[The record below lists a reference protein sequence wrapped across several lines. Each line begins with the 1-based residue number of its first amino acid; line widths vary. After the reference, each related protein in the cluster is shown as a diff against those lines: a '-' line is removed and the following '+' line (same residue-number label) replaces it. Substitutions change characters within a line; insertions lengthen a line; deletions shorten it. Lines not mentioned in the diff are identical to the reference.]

1 MFKFKMSLLL
11 NNLKFRVAMVVFIIA
26 AILVGIVYMP
36 KNKAGNISQVANI
49 KANETGIAINGRQ
62 IYSITTDGKFEGYN
76 KIFCIEEDAALDY
89 ETYKNPIKIENATE
103 YFTNYNS
110 AKWLLANMYV
120 TNVSGKNGMS
130 KDVAKDIYA
139 MYFSNLLTAQSVK
152 DSVKSKVGVDY
163 SNVTP
168 EKIYNLRKKTIGTT
182 AKVNAIEMIE
192 QIALWNYTKNVKATI
207 SSAYGS
213 NPTQYIPTAELTE
226 DEQITLKY
234 VYYALLNLAD
244 SNASKAN
251 MEITNITTLI
261 KDNAKFDASTYK
273 VGPYYIAANGI
284 KLNSYNFGDTTKGNY
299 AAKAVITNI
308 DGTTVEVGNEVFVKN
323 EDGSFYVDLTNHKN
337 AKNVKIS
344 VGNVFSSITTDAHVL
359 DGNENQNLVIIDKSI
374 GMGTV
379 TDEKEISI
387 PGNYNI
393 VLNKVKKDGTTV
405 ITSSEATFKVNGKE
419 VNTTKGILNIA
430 QNKSIENTNQVDTYE
445 IVETKA
451 PTGYNAFNG
460 TLKVSVKFKQ
470 EGNKYVIDRENT
482 IAEGFEN
489 GTKMEISADNSTI
502 NVYVPNEEQPGKF
515 SVELYKVDEKGN
527 IIKTPAKFDVNGK
540 EAETK
545 EGKIIVASNV
555 EVKDDTT
562 VNTYTIKE
570 TLAPENYYL
579 CNDTITVKVKMTKV
593 NDAYVLTQEG
603 VEFITD
609 KENSK
614 VTYKVEGSTVE
625 VYVPNTL
632 KPFDLALRKYIS
644 KINGVVV
651 EPSREPVINKQSII
665 MLEKT
670 GTASYYHAKNS
681 IGVRVGDEIEYTIRV
696 YNEGEILGFAKQI
709 TDYLPEGLSFVRLSE
724 DNSKEFTTTS
734 EVGSK
739 VVVINYSGNT
749 LIKSLR
755 DFIGKEVKVTNEYY
769 QQVKIICKV
778 ENSEQVYITNRG
790 EITNYGYNQKDE
802 NGNIIWKEATQVGN
816 VDIDSVQNTIK
827 GELNLNTWYENAK
840 ENTYVD
846 ENGNKVVDK
855 NYYPGSQDDDDFETV
870 EVLTGKYNVI
880 IKKVDSANTNNVLQ
894 GAHFTVKGS
903 NIENELKVGPTNT
916 NGEVTALKGISIKN
930 EQQADTYTIKET
942 VAPNNYKLYNGD
954 ITLNVKTKFNGTS
967 FVIDEKNTTVNGK
980 NVKMSVNKDNTTV
993 TIIVP
998 NEKKEYDLS
1007 LRKFI
1012 TEVNGKELAE
1022 SRAPQVDV
1030 SKLISGESTTATYN
1044 HSKVPVD
1051 VNTSDIVTYTIRV
1064 YNEGEADGYASKV
1077 MDDVPE
1083 GLIFV
1088 PATFD
1093 ADGKPTNINAQYKW
1107 TLYKEA
1113 TSSDKV
1119 DSLNSIKY
1127 DNKTYV
1133 ITDNVEEADVIVT
1146 DYLSKA
1152 NDENNL
1158 IKAFDSNTM
1167 KTLDYK
1173 DVKVSFRVIEP
1184 TTSDRV
1190 LVNYAQITES
1200 TDSQGKPTN
1209 PNGNNQNGN
1218 NQNGSNQNGN
1228 TTPDRDSTPNE
1239 WIEGEDDQDIEKIK
1253 VRYFDLSLL
1262 KWVTKAIV
1270 YENGIETITETGH
1283 TGYENPEPIVKVDLK
1298 NTSLNNVEVKFEYKI
1313 RITNEGQIAGYA
1325 KEISDYI
1332 PEGLK
1337 FIPADNPEWR
1347 EVDGKIV
1354 TRKLENTLLQPGEY
1368 ADVTVLLTW
1377 INNENNLGL
1386 KVNTAEISEDY
1397 NEFGTPD
1404 IDSTPNNKEKGE
1416 DDIDD
1421 APIMLAIRTGRPIVY
1436 TGLAVGVLSIISLGA
1451 VVIRKRVL

>member
-11 NNLKFRVAMVVFIIA
+11 NNLKFRVAMVVLIIA
-26 AILVGIVYMP
+26 AILVGIVYIP
-36 KNKAGNISQVANI
+36 KNKAGNISQQANI
-49 KANETGIAINGRQ
+49 KAVETGIAINGRQ
-62 IYSITTDGKFEGYN
+62 IYSISIDGKFEGYN
-76 KIFCIEEDAALDY
+76 KIFCIEEDAALSY
-89 ETYKNPIKIENATE
+89 KTYSNPIEIANATE

-110 AKWLLANMYV
+110 AKWILANMYV
-120 TNVSGKNGMS
+120 TNVSGQNGMS
-130 KDVAKDIYA
+130 KEVAKDIHA
-139 MYFSNLLTAQSVK
+139 MYFANLLTAPSVK

-163 SNVTP
+163 SSVTP
-168 EKIYNLRKKTIGTT
+168 EKIFNLRNKTIGTA
-182 AKVNAIEMIE
+182 AKVNAIEMVE
-192 QIALWNYTKNVKATI
+192 QIALWKYTKNTGTTV
-207 SSAYGS
+207 SSAYG
-213 NPTQYIPTAELTE
+213 NPTQYIPTSELTE

-234 VYYALLNLAD
+234 IYYALINLAD
-244 SNASKAN
+244 SNASKSPN
-251 MEITNITTLI
+251 MVSKNITTLV
-261 KDNAKFDASTYK
+261 KENAKFDASTYK
-273 VGPYYIAANGI
+273 VGPYYIAANGV
-284 KLNSYNFGDTTKGNY
+284 KLSSYNFGDTTKGNY
-299 AAKAVITNI
+299 FAKATITNI
-308 DGTTVEVGNEVFVKN
+308 DGTVVDVINDVFVKN
-323 EDGSFYVDLTNHKN
+323 EDGSFYVDLSNYKN
-337 AKNVKIS
+337 AKSVKVSI
-344 VGNVFSSITTDAHVL
+344 GNVFSSISANAHVL
-359 DGNENQNLVIIDKSI
+359 DGKDNQNLVTVEKSI
-374 GMGTV
+374 GMGSI

-387 PGNYNI
+387 PGNYTI
-393 VLNKVKKDGTTV
+393 VLNKVKKDGTTI

-419 VNTTKGILNIA
+419 FNTKQGVLNIA

-445 IVETKA
+445 IIETKA
-451 PTGYNAFNG
+451 PNGYNAFKG

-502 NVYVPNEEQPGKF
+502 NVFVPNEEQPGKF

-545 EGKIIVASNV
+545 DGKIVIASNV

-579 CNDTITVKVKMTKV
+579 CNDTITLKVKMTKV
-593 NDAYVLTQEG
+593 NDVYVLTQEG
-603 VEFITD
+603 VKFSTD
-609 KENSK
+609 NENSK
-614 VTYKVEGSTVE
+614 VTYKVEGSTVK

-734 EVGSK
+734 EAGSK

-816 VDIDSVQNTIK
+816 VDLDSVQNTIK
-827 GELNLNTWYENAK
+827 GELNLNTWYENAE

-880 IKKVDSANTNNVLQ
+880 IKKVDSANTDKVLS
-894 GAHFTVKGS
+894 GAHFVIKGS
-903 NIENELKVGPTNT
+903 NIENELKVGPTGS
-916 NGEVTALKGISIKN
+916 NGEVTAVKGISIKN
-930 EQQADTYTIKET
+930 EQQVDTYTIKET
-942 VAPNNYKLYNGD
+942 IAPQDYNLYAGD
-954 ITLNVKTKFNGTS
+954 ITLKIKTKFNGTN

-980 NVKMSVNKDNTTV
+980 NVKMSVNKDNTCV

-998 NEKKEYDLS
+998 NEKKEFDLS

-1044 HSKVPVD
+1044 HPKNTVD

-1064 YNEGEADGYASKV
+1064 YNEGEMNGYASKV

-1083 GLIFV
+1083 GLLFI

-1093 ADGKPTNINAQYKW
+1093 ENGKPTNINAQYKW

-1113 TSSDKV
+1113 TSSDKI

-1127 DNKTYV
+1127 GNKTYV
-1133 ITDNVEEADVIVT
+1133 ITDIVEEADVIVT
-1146 DYLSKA
+1146 DYLSKE
-1152 NDENNL
+1152 NGENNL
-1158 IKAFDSNTM
+1158 IKAFDSKTM

-1184 TTSDRV
+1184 TKSDRV
-1190 LVNYAQITES
+1190 LINYAQITES

-1209 PNGNNQNGN
+1209 PEGNKPNGNNN
-1218 NQNGSNQNGN
+1218 NSS
-1228 TTPDRDSTPNE
+1228 TPDRDSIPNV
-1239 WIEGEDDQDIEKIK
+1239 WNEGEDDQDIEKVK

-1337 FIPADNPEWR
+1337 FIPADNPEWK
-1347 EVDGKIV
+1347 EVEGKIV
-1354 TRKLENTLLQPGEY
+1354 TRQLENTLLQPGET
-1368 ADVTVLLTW
+1368 ADVTVILTW
-1377 INNENNLGL
+1377 INGENNLGL

-1404 IDSTPNNKEKGE
+1404 IDSTPNNKVPGE

-1451 VVIRKRVL
+1451 VVIRKKVL